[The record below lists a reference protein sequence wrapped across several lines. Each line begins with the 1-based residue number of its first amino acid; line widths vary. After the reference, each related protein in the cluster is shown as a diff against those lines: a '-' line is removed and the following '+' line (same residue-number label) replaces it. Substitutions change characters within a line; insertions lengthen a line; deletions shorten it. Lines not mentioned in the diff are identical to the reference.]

1 MVIISFQLNIK
12 TLDIRIPYNL
22 RGFTVQVTYICQ
34 NYLRFHTVV
43 LKTIAVDYETTG
55 VDFCTSDRFLSS
67 DFALCSFAIY
77 PEKVAKDELLSVPAQ
92 PLSCSIVQYRAV
104 SCKIAHYFENQPKI
118 IAELFAQSEKML

>member
-1 MVIISFQLNIK
+1 MIISFQLNIK
-12 TLDIRIPYNL
+12 SLDIRILYNH
-22 RGFTVQVTYICQ
+22 RGFTVQVTNICQ

-43 LKTIAVDYETTG
+43 LKTITVDYETTG

-92 PLSCSIVQYRAV
+92 PLLCITVQYRAL
-104 SCKIAHYFENQPKI
+104 SCKIAHYFRKSVKI
-118 IAELFAQSEKML
+118 IGLFFGRNREML

>member
-1 MVIISFQLNIK
+1 MIISFQLNIK
-12 TLDIRIPYNL
+12 TLDIKILYDL

-43 LKTIAVDYETTG
+43 LKTVTVDYETTG

-77 PEKVAKDELLSVPAQ
+77 PDKVAKDELLSVPAQ
-92 PLSCSIVQYRAV
+92 PLSCSIV
-104 SCKIAHYFENQPKI
+104 
-118 IAELFAQSEKML
+118 